1 MAKMRDTVQRVKR
14 FRELRAT
21 LRTERARLRIGLD
34 IGKTHHVAQ
43 LRLAQTRILEKA
55 VTIPNTMAGLRA
67 FWRQV
72 HQHQEATGIGEVVVA
87 CAPTGTSHQALALFL
102 EGQGADVVL
111 VSNAIAPLNRRT
123 QDGTWDKSDPK
134 DAANLGD
141 LLEQGKV
148 LCYVLPEEPT
158 GTLRTLV
165 KCLRQARTELAACKA
180 RWRNTLRPA
189 LAPAGEPL
197 PARVH
202 AALPAR
208 LRAWEPAPGA
218 AAGRARTVRV
228 GVGWTAACHD
238 LTARVAAAAARIG
251 HLEAVLE
258 AVAAPRPAFGL
269 LQSIPGVGPT
279 LAAILVAEIGDI
291 AWYTK
296 ASQLRKLA
304 GLDILRLQSGQ
315 WAGTPR
321 ISRNGR
327 PLLRWAL
334 YQAALGATRTA
345 AGQAAHAARLAKRA
359 GDRHAGL
366 KAMVEGAAQIL
377 RTVWGVW
384 RSGRPYDPTRAPGR
398 NGGQRPAA

>member
-1 MAKMRDTVQRVKR
+1 MRSVRTNVSRVKR
-14 FRELRAT
+14 FRELKAT
-21 LRTERARLRIGLD
+21 LRTERARLLIGLD
-34 IGKTHHVAQ
+34 IGKTQHVAQ
-43 LRLAQTRILEKA
+43 VRWAHTRILEAA
-55 VTIPNTMAGLRA
+55 VRIPSTQAGFRA

-72 HQHQEATGIGEVVVA
+72 TQHQRTTGLAEVVVA
-87 CAPTGTSHQALALFL
+87 LEPTGTYHQALATFL
-102 EGQGADVVL
+102 ERQGADVVL
-111 VSNAIAPLNRRT
+111 VSNAVAHLNRRT
-123 QDGTWDKSDPK
+123 QDGTWDKNDPK

-148 LCYVLPEEPT
+148 LFFPLPEEPS

-165 KCLRQARTELAACKA
+165 KCLRQARTELAACKV

-197 PARVH
+197 PAKVY

-208 LRAWEPAPGA
+208 LRPWEPAPTPS
-218 AAGRARTVRV
+218 ARSVRV

-258 AVAAPRPAFGL
+258 EVAAPLPVFGL
-269 LQSIPGVGPT
+269 LQTIPGVGPT
-279 LAAILVAEIGDI
+279 VAAILVAEIGDI

-304 GLDILRLQSGQ
+304 GLDIVRLQSGQ
-315 WAGTPR
+315 WAGTAR

-334 YQAALGATRTA
+334 YQAALGASRTA

-366 KAMVEGAAQIL
+366 KAMVEGAAAIL

-384 RSGRPYDPTRAPGR
+384 RSGRPYDLTRAPGR
-398 NGGQRPAA
+398 IVGRRPAA